1 MRSGELRHRI
11 ELLASTSVSDGM
23 GGSTS
28 GWSIFATVWSK
39 IVPLRGRAFMEAKAA
54 QSEVSHRIEMRHMKG
69 VNAAMKVR
77 HDGRIFSIDAVLN
90 IGERN
95 RDLHLMCVER
105 SDEQA

>member
-11 ELLASTSVSDGM
+11 ELLASTSTPDGM

-54 QSEVSHRIEMRHMKG
+54 QSEVSHRIEMRFMDG
-69 VNAAMKVR
+69 ITAAMKVR
-77 HDGRIFSIDAVLN
+77 YEGRIFSIDAVLN

-95 RDLHLMCVER
+95 RELHLMCVER

>member
-11 ELLASTSVSDGM
+11 ELLVDASTPDGM
-23 GGSTS
+23 GGFT
-28 GWSIFATVWSK
+28 GGMTTFARVWAK

-54 QSEVSHRIEMRHMKG
+54 QSEVSHRIEMRYMDG
-69 VNAAMKVR
+69 ITAAMKVR
-77 HDGRIFSIDAVLN
+77 FEGRLFSIDAVLN

-95 RDLHLMCVER
+95 RELHLMCVER